1 MRERERKNRFEAFV
15 HLGVAKACETVLPNE
30 TPNET
35 AVEASQM
42 NNTVTAKYI
51 RHLMGSLVF

>member
-1 MRERERKNRFEAFV
+1 MRERESKNRFEAFV

-35 AVEASQM
+35 AVEASEM
-42 NNTVTAKYI
+42 NTVTAKYM
-51 RHLMGSLVF
+51 RHFMGSLVF